1 MIEASSS
8 PVTSICPPN
17 SSCCIITI
25 GSAPR
30 HMAAAKSKGFI
41 GSSMYSAP
49 KPRDDPGQDMAR
61 IWPGYGQDF
70 RKWNSDQ
77 YLPENRQDEKR
88 PNDVTGDGLT
98 PVTPVF
104 ADM

>member
-1 MIEASSS
+1 D
-8 PVTSICPPN
+8 P
-17 SSCCIITI
+17 
-25 GSAPR
+25 GQD
-30 HMAAAKSKGFI
+30 MARIWPGYGQDMARIWPG
-41 GSSMYSAP
+41 Y
-49 KPRDDPGQDMAR
+49 GQDMAR